1 VRDEDILRVY
11 TVNVETEVGAVVD
24 AVDADPGIEGF
35 EVPGASLLDTV
46 REPNVLEELR
56 TARASIEHALFRLG
70 GSCE

>member
-1 VRDEDILRVY
+1 
-11 TVNVETEVGAVVD
+11 
-24 AVDADPGIEGF
+24 
-35 EVPGASLLDTV
+35 V